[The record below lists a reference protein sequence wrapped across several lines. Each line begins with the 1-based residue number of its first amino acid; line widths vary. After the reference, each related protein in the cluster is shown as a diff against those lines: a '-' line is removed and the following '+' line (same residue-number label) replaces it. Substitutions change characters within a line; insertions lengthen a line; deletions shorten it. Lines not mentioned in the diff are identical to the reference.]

1 MSGPSPTDHARRSF
15 VYRTLVESGA
25 TFITLGEAA
34 VAQSFGAGDEAV
46 SARALGIADLSP
58 LPRAGFKGWAAIGWL
73 QAQGVAG
80 IGRDNMADVQA
91 DGCLAARLA
100 PTEVLL
106 LGGLDGN
113 VGLCASLPTAWSFE
127 AAPGTYP
134 VLRSDASFWFAITGT
149 HAAAMFAKMCGVD
162 LRPGRFADGAI
173 AQTSL
178 ARMSAIIIRHDLGG
192 TLAYYIL
199 GDSASAAFLW
209 SCLIDA
215 MAEFGGRPIGLAAL
229 HALAGE
235 G

>member
-1 MSGPSPTDHARRSF
+1 MAGPSPTDYPRRSF

-25 TFITLGEAA
+25 TFVTLGDAA
-34 VAQSFGAGDEAV
+34 VAQSFGTGDEAA
-46 SARALGIADLSP
+46 ARSLGIADLSP
-58 LPRAGFKGWAAIGWL
+58 LPRAGFKGRATVPWL

-80 IGRDNMADVQA
+80 IDRDNMADAQA

-100 PTEVLL
+100 PTEVLV

-113 VGLCASLPTAWSFE
+113 AGLCASLPAAWSFE

-134 VLRSDASFWFAITGT
+134 VLRSDASFWFAITGE

-162 LRPGRFADGAI
+162 LRPAGFAEGAI

-192 TLAYYIL
+192 TPAYYIL
-199 GDSASAAFLW
+199 GDSASATFLW

-229 HALAGE
+229 HVLAGAE
-235 G
+235 